1 MEQISIVLSSTVISA
16 VITVIFNFLTNYK
29 KNQIENITQERK
41 SWRDNIRELSSQIS
55 NTNDINELLHIIDK
69 LKVRINAFGITDPN
83 DYKNDGHIW
92 KIIRQ
97 FESIKS
103 THTVKEIEILKIQLI
118 ESLSCLLK
126 YDWDRSKKEIQGNK
140 TFVGFSCIYF
150 ICLVTYISY
159 ALLNNS
165 NLELTVILCA
175 IVIYLIAMAVFY
187 CVDYFIVR
195 YVINNAFI
203 EKITYLGSMGI
214 ACYSFYGMTRIVGL
228 TDDVIFKGFM
238 VFPIISFFVL
248 ITIYC
253 LQSALNRIQYKS
265 TIDKILQN
273 ERKPYIMKLFKRK
286 AK

>member
-1 MEQISIVLSSTVISA
+1 MEQVSIVLSSTVISA

-41 SWRDNIRELSSQIS
+41 NWRDNIRKLSSQIS
-55 NTNDINELLHIIDK
+55 NANDINELLHIIDK

-92 KIIRQ
+92 KIIRR

-140 TFVGFSCIYF
+140 TFVRFSCVYF

-159 ALLNNS
+159 TLLNNA
-165 NLELTVILCA
+165 NVELTVILCA
-175 IVIYLIAMAVFY
+175 IFIYLIAMAVFY

-195 YVINNAFI
+195 YVINNTFI
-203 EKITYLGSMGI
+203 EIVTYFGSAGI
-214 ACYSFYGMTRIVGL
+214 VAYSFYGMMRIIGL
-228 TDDVIFKGFM
+228 TNDVIFKGFM
-238 VFPIISFFVL
+238 IFPIFSFF
-248 ITIYC
+248 IFFTMYC
-253 LQSALNRIQYKS
+253 LQSGLNRMQYKS

-273 ERKPYIMKLFKRK
+273 KRKPCIVKLKRK